1 MRYSNP
7 TLRSS
12 RLQTLLHIYIN
23 RRRAWKN
30 VLIYYS
36 IIGNNNHC
44 FELYLYYFPLKIYT
58 ILYFLHLPINRY
70 RLNEYVCFFFK
81 KNYCLSKS
89 KSWTDGLLAI
99 NTYIK
104 LGKNRVMQTEI
115 SLNRAHLPSTRSPCV
130 YESILL
136 RITLVGFK
144 IFA

>member
-12 RLQTLLHIYIN
+12 SLQTLLHLYIS

-36 IIGNNNHC
+36 IIGNNYHC
-44 FELYLYYFPLKIYT
+44 FELYLLLFSSKNMHDT
-58 ILYFLHLPINRY
+58 VFFTSANRSLSTKWI
-70 RLNEYVCFFFK
+70 RLFFFK

-89 KSWTDGLLAI
+89 KSWTAGLLAI

-104 LGKNRVMQTEI
+104 LEKNGVMQTEI
-115 SLNRAHLPSTRSPCV
+115 FLNRTHLASTRSPCV
-130 YESILL
+130 YECILL